1 MAIRTM
7 QLSHPETDE
16 PTASEGRFQRA
27 YTMKMAV
34 TMGLYAAL
42 FFVLAFCGPY
52 VLPAITLL
60 TDSPLGDRQVAA
72 SQLLLLSD
80 TVWVAIPVLALG
92 AVLFSMLATRHV
104 ANALERIG
112 QSARAW
118 ASGRTTHRL
127 HFRNADSLDDLEE
140 VLNQGWIEIGQG
152 IETVQQEV
160 TRTRAAL
167 GNAVK
172 SLPAQGDGA
181 HDVLQQFQLATASLD
196 RMQTALRKWSV

>member
-1 MAIRTM
+1 MATGTM
-7 QLSHPETDE
+7 HLSHPRTDE

-52 VLPAITLL
+52 LLPAVTLL
-60 TDSPLGDRQVAA
+60 TDAPLDDRHVAA

-80 TVWVAIPVLALG
+80 TVWVAIPVLVLG
-92 AVLFSMLATRHV
+92 ALLFSMLATRRV

-112 QSARAW
+112 QSAQTW
-118 ASGRTTHRL
+118 ALGRTTHRL
-127 HFRNADSLDDLEE
+127 HFRNADSLDDLEK

-152 IETVQQEV
+152 IETVQQEM
-160 TRTRAAL
+160 TSTRAAL
-167 GNAVK
+167 DGAIR
-172 SLPAQGDGA
+172 SLPARGDGA
-181 HDVLQQFQLATASLD
+181 NDALQHLQLATASLD